1 MEKLTFTTM
10 PDGEE
15 KEFIVIADTRVNG
28 NNYLLVSEGDDE
40 ESVSFILKDIAG
52 EESTE
57 SEYVIVEDDDEF
69 DAVAG
74 VFKELLED
82 YDIE

>member
-1 MEKLTFTTM
+1 MEKLVFKSM

-15 KEFIVIADTRVNG
+15 TEFIVIADTRINAT
-28 NNYLLVSEGDDE
+28 NYLLVAEDDSEE
-40 ESVSFILKDIAG
+40 ALSYILKDVSS
-52 EESTE
+52 ETDLE
-57 SEYVIVEDDDEF
+57 SEYVMLEDDDEF

-74 VFKELLED
+74 VFKELIED